1 MIPTLFCVTL
11 CLLRAGEFCVLL
23 EKSIIACSV
32 LTSSLSF
39 PHTAHVISYFVLRF
53 FLQTDPTDAGIT
65 QTPRYWIAQTGRKM
79 TLECSQNMNHNW
91 MFWYRQSAGE
101 GLKLIYYSGSVGST
115 TKGDVPE
122 GYSVS
127 RNKTENF
134 PLTIGSARPSQAS
147 MYFCASSEHS
157 IALPGAASTRRKT
170 TKLRWALLPQPL
182 PQSKERSYLPEP
194 SSSNGISARMALY
207 CMNLS
212 ES

>member
-39 PHTAHVISYFVLRF
+39 PHTAHIISYFVLCF
-53 FLQTDPTDAGIT
+53 FLQTYLTDAGIT
-65 QTPRYWIAQTGRKM
+65 QTPRYWITQTGRKM
-79 TLECSQNMNHNW
+79 TLECSQNMNHYS
-91 MFWYRQSAGE
+91 MFWYRQDAGE

-127 RNKTENF
+127 RNKTEHF
-134 PLTIGSARPSQAS
+134 PLTLGSARPSQTS
-147 MYFCASSEHS
+147 TYFCSSSEHS
-157 IALPGAASTRRKT
+157 IALPGAASTRRKNH
-170 TKLRWALLPQPL
+170 KV
-182 PQSKERSYLPEP
+182 KMGP
-194 SSSNGISARMALY
+194 SSSAPTSNKG
-207 CMNLS
+207 NLS
-212 ES
+212 S